1 MEEASSRTQLM
12 SLATASL
19 APVGAQSVGMESA
32 DAVACGD
39 VELGAETAAV
49 VRLNT
54 ADAVAA
60 LLCASCLRG
69 SAEGFRSG
77 GEGLDES
84 KNA

>member
-1 MEEASSRTQLM
+1 MELGTVIA
-12 SLATASL
+12 
-19 APVGAQSVGMESA
+19 
-32 DAVACGD
+32 AVAG
-39 VELGAETAAV
+39 
-49 VRLNT
+49 LNT

-77 GEGLDES
+77 RDES